1 MDQSIGQD
9 SLQCQLCP
17 YGADCDTGILK
28 AKPNYWGTR
37 LGNEVV
43 FLQCPNGY
51 CCSGTETAPCI
62 SYDTCSKNREGIL
75 CGECKENYS
84 ISILSGKCIPNIE
97 CGVPW
102 LWYVC
107 LLEVIA
113 YMLWYTFKDDIL
125 GFPLHFITKFCMK
138 ENCTS
143 QDVDKGYFG
152 ILTYFVQAAA
162 MMRLSVGIDSPDTLT
177 STVQQIEHY
186 VGLLLSIELSYISY
200 NLCPYEGIT
209 TYAKLNFKLLF
220 LTAIYVSWIVIF
232 SLFLLVSKIIV
243 NISKENHSK
252 GLNAIKLRFITGIVE
267 IIKCTYGGFSG
278 VIFTCLTCV
287 TMFDDFIRKYD
298 GTIKCLNAW
307 QTGMLSI
314 CILYDIP
321 FPLMLVL
328 GLKLLDNGR
337 ISSTSFLLGCIM
349 PLPFLIIWII
359 ILYLWRKKSKSNKV
373 VAVGEFN
380 ESESKQNVGMSSI
393 SDEIIINRFQGTY
406 RTTEGGA

>member
-1 MDQSIGQD
+1 MIHV
-9 SLQCQLCP
+9 
-17 YGADCDTGILK
+17 K
-28 AKPNYWGTR
+28 
-37 LGNEVV
+37 
-43 FLQCPNGY
+43 
-51 CCSGTETAPCI
+51 
-62 SYDTCSKNREGIL
+62 KNRIGIL

-84 ISILSGKCIPNIE
+84 ISILSGVGIPNIE

-107 LLEVIA
+107 LLAVIA
-113 YMLWYTFKDDIL
+113 YMLWYTFKDNIL

-220 LTAIYVSWIVIF
+220 LTAIYISWIIIF

-252 GLNAIKLRFITGIVE
+252 GLLHYRVNK
-267 IIKCTYGGFSG
+267 
-278 VIFTCLTCV
+278 
-287 TMFDDFIRKYD
+287 
-298 GTIKCLNAW
+298 
-307 QTGMLSI
+307 
-314 CILYDIP
+314 
-321 FPLMLVL
+321 PL
-328 GLKLLDNGR
+328 
-337 ISSTSFLLGCIM
+337 
-349 PLPFLIIWII
+349 
-359 ILYLWRKKSKSNKV
+359 
-373 VAVGEFN
+373 
-380 ESESKQNVGMSSI
+380 
-393 SDEIIINRFQGTY
+393 
-406 RTTEGGA
+406 